1 MSTIMGTIEKLEKA
15 PLQSKKFIAYLIS
28 NAGSK
33 VIILCMIYRNVS
45 DIIIMSAIIAASF
58 LDIGY
63 VLGQAALDKYVRVTS
78 LQSKD

>member
-1 MSTIMGTIEKLEKA
+1 MIMGTIEKLEKA
-15 PLQSKKFIAYLIS
+15 PLQSKKFIACLVS

-33 VIILCMIYRNVS
+33 AIILCMIYRNVS
-45 DIIIMSAIIAASF
+45 DIIMMSAIIAASF

-63 VLGQAALDKYVRVTS
+63 VLGQATLDKYVRVTS

>member
-1 MSTIMGTIEKLEKA
+1 MIMGTIEKLEKA
-15 PLQSKKFIAYLIS
+15 PLQSKKFIACLVS

-33 VIILCMIYRNVS
+33 AIILCMIYRNVS
-45 DIIIMSAIIAASF
+45 DIIMMSAIIAASF